1 MRNKTFLG
9 ILFGLSL
16 MGATVSLVA
25 GCAEVQQIAEETAR
39 QSGNPQLATAIHG
52 TGTVISGLLPIGPE
66 EEQSLGVSIA
76 LQVVARSGGIYD
88 QPDLTHYVNLVGR
101 AVAATSD
108 RSNMDYH
115 FAVLNDQSIN
125 AFATPGGY
133 VFVTR
138 GLLKQVRNEA
148 ELAAVLGH
156 EIGHI
161 AQKHMLAVIQRT
173 KQIAGIT
180 EAGLAFANR
189 DPTAYKRLVDNVSTK
204 LLDEG
209 YDQGKELEA
218 DRLGVVF
225 ASRVGYDPTAYL
237 GLLNR
242 LRGLKGDDRT
252 LFKTHPDFSARINEV
267 QGVIRSKGYS
277 STGVVLTERFSQAGR
292 RL

>member
-1 MRNKTFLG
+1 MRSNSRIELIVGIPLG
-9 ILFGLSL
+9 AGLML
-16 MGATVSLVA
+16 LAA
-25 GCAEVQQIAEETAR
+25 CAEVQQIAEEHAR
-39 QSGNPQLATAIHG
+39 RSGNPQLAQAIQG
-52 TGTVISGLLPIGPE
+52 TGTLISGLLPIGEE
-66 EEQSLGVSIA
+66 EEQSLGTSIA
-76 LQVVARSGGIYD
+76 LQVVARSGGLYE
-88 QPDLTHYVNLVGR
+88 QPDLTRYVNLVGR

-108 RSNMDYH
+108 RPNLDYH

-161 AQKHMLAVIQRT
+161 SQKHMLEVIQRT
-173 KQIAGIT
+173 KQIAGISQ
-180 EAGLAFANR
+180 AGLAYANQ
-189 DPTAYKRLVDNVSTK
+189 DPSAFKQLIDTVTKK

-209 YDQGKELEA
+209 YDQGKEIEA
-218 DRLGVVF
+218 DRLGIIF
-225 ASRVGYDPTAYL
+225 AVRVGYDATAYL

-252 LFKTHPDFSARINEV
+252 LFKTHPNYSARIGEV
-267 QGVIRSKGYS
+267 QNVIGSKGYT
-277 STGVVLTERFSQAGR
+277 STGVVLEDRFSQVSSK
-292 RL
+292 L